1 MEETKNLSSL
11 SYQNLLDIAKHKLKN
26 GWIYDDKFILFSFN
40 LEDEDV
46 NNAILKYPIR
56 LDAVYILICTDLEK
70 ETSIKC
76 DLKDYNLTSNSIFYS
91 RPGAILEMGTP
102 VKGKGW
108 GILCNPNF
116 KSNLNLSI
124 QNLLPHITELKQESV
139 LYISQDKTD
148 ILNNMLC
155 MLSRLIDD
163 TNTSYYHELVKSQIA
178 LFSYEFLSILSES
191 VKAKEKESNKVKR
204 EEVYFKQFISLLS
217 EYHQKERSVSFY
229 AEKMKVAPKY
239 LSTIIKKVTMRTPS
253 DWIDN
258 MVIVEAKNML
268 KYSDLNIQEIA
279 NNMNFPN
286 QSFFGKYFKQRTG
299 MTPSEYRDKI

>member
-1 MEETKNLSSL
+1 MEETKNLSSF
-11 SYQNLLDIAKHKLKN
+11 SYQNLLDITKHKISK
-26 GWIYDDKFILFSFN
+26 GWIYDDKFILFSFD
-40 LEDEDV
+40 LEDDDV
-46 NNAILKYPIR
+46 NNAFLKYPIR
-56 LDAVYILICTDLEK
+56 LDAMYMLMCLDIEK

-76 DLKDYNLTSNSIFYS
+76 DLKDCILTSNSIFYS
-91 RPGAILEMGTP
+91 RPGAILEMGKP

-124 QNLLPHITELKQESV
+124 QNLLPHLTELKQESV
-139 LYISQDKTD
+139 LYISQEKTD
-148 ILNNMLC
+148 ILHNMLC

-163 TNTSYYHELVKSQIA
+163 TNTSYYHELVKAQIS

-191 VKAKEKESNKVKR
+191 VKAREKESNKVKR
-204 EEVYFKQFISLLS
+204 EEVYFKQFISLLN

-279 NNMNFPN
+279 NMMNFPN
-286 QSFFGKYFKQRTG
+286 QSFFGKYFKKRTG

>member
-76 DLKDYNLTSNSIFYS
+76 DLKDYNLTSNSIFFS

-163 TNTSYYHELVKSQIA
+163 TNTSYYHELVKAQIA

-191 VKAKEKESNKVKR
+191 VKAREKESNKVKR
-204 EEVYFKQFISLLS
+204 EEIYFKQFISLLS

>member
-1 MEETKNLSSL
+1 MEETKNLYSL
-11 SYQNLLDIAKHKLKN
+11 SYQNLLDITKHKINK
-26 GWIYDDKFILFSFN
+26 GWIYDDKFIFFSFD
-40 LEDEDV
+40 LGDDDV
-46 NNAILKYPIR
+46 NNAFLKYPIR
-56 LDAVYILICTDLEK
+56 LDAMYMLMCIDIEK

-76 DLKDYNLTSNSIFYS
+76 DLKDCILTSNSIFYS

-124 QNLLPHITELKQESV
+124 QNLLPHFTELKQESV

-163 TNTSYYHELVKSQIA
+163 TNTCYYHELVKAQIA

-191 VKAKEKESNKVKR
+191 VKAREKESNKVKR

-217 EYHQKERSVSFY
+217 EYHQKERSVTFY